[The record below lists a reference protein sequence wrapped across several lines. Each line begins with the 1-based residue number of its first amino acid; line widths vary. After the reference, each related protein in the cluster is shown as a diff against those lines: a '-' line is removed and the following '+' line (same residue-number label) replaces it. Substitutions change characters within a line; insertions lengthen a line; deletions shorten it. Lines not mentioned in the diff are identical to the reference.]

1 MQTCRSEFHSDRGI
15 SNGIREKHSGPNEI
29 RTYPLVSMTLFVFI
43 NPTASA
49 LDSRVSGPMP
59 SGMCPLHENDVFRV
73 ALSVWHENRNRWRVF
88 GRPRRRVSSTP
99 TGMSYGYKYAIKTT
113 PDLRF

>member
-1 MQTCRSEFHSDRGI
+1 MKE
-15 SNGIREKHSGPNEI
+15 
-29 RTYPLVSMTLFVFI
+29 TLYQHKSHEYIVWSVFLKVFLMFI

-49 LDSRVSGPMP
+49 LDSRDSGPTLF
-59 SGMCPLHENDVFRV
+59 GMGPLHENDVFRV

-88 GRPRRRVSSTP
+88 GKPRRRVSSTP